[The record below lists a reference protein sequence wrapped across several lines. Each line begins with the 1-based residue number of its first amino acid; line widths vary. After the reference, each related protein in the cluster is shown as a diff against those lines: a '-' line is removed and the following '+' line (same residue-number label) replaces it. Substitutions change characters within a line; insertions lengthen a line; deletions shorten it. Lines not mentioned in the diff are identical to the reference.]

1 MSSTTSPYLEGNFA
15 PVHEEVTAEDL
26 EVTGSLPEE
35 LDGRYLRI
43 GPNPIAPD
51 PATYH
56 WFMGSGMVHG
66 VRLRDGRAEWYRNRW
81 VRSADV
87 AARLGEPSVEGPSTK
102 GATFSPN
109 TNVIGVDGRTFAIV
123 EGGPKPFELDER
135 LDTVGPCD
143 FDGTLP
149 NGYSA
154 HPKVDPATGALHSV
168 NYYWARPGVLE
179 YTVVGPDALV
189 VHHTEIAVPGS
200 PMVHDMA
207 ITESHA
213 VVFDLPV
220 VFSLEDAT
228 SGASFPYAWD
238 AAYGARLGV
247 LPLGGD
253 GDEVRWFEIDPC
265 YVFHAM
271 NAHDVTGADGHERV
285 VLDLV
290 RHDRVFD
297 QHRLGPDEGLPT
309 LWRYELD
316 LVTGGVSATQL
327 GATTQEFPRV
337 DERRVGRPYRYGWAT
352 SVAPTGTGGVDF
364 DGAELVCTDH
374 STGAEERHVFGSGR
388 AAGEAVL
395 VPRHADA
402 DEGDGYLL
410 TFVYDAATGRSDLE
424 VLAMADLSGDP
435 VAVVHLPV
443 RVPFG
448 FHGNWVPS

>member
-1 MSSTTSPYLEGNFA
+1 MNPTTSPYLLGNYA
-15 PVHEEVTAEDL
+15 PVHEEVTEERLD
-26 EVTGSLPEE
+26 VTGSLPEE

-43 GPNPIAPD
+43 GPNPIDAD
-51 PATYH
+51 PSTYH

-87 AARLGEPSVEGPSTK
+87 AAQLGEPAPAGPATE

-109 TNVIGVDGRTFAIV
+109 TNVIGVAGRTFAIV
-123 EGGPKPFELDER
+123 EGGPKPFELDDL

-143 FDGTLP
+143 FGGTLP
-149 NGYSA
+149 HGYSA

-168 NYYWARPGVLE
+168 NYYWARPGLLE
-179 YTVVGPDALV
+179 YTVVGPDATV
-189 VHHTEIAVPGS
+189 VHRTDLAVPGS
-200 PMVHDMA
+200 PMVHDVA
-207 ITESHA
+207 ITETHV

-220 VFSLEDAT
+220 VFSLDDAM

-238 AAYGARLGV
+238 PAYGARLGV

-253 GDEVRWFEIDPC
+253 GGEVTWFEIDPC

-271 NAHDVTGADGHERV
+271 NAYDATGADGHERV

-297 QHRLGPDEGLPT
+297 QHRLGPDEGRPT

-316 LVTGGVSATQL
+316 LVSGGVTAAPL
-327 GATTQEFPRV
+327 GDTTQEFPRV
-337 DERRVGRPYRYGWAT
+337 DERRVGRPYRYGWST
-352 SVAPTGTGGVDF
+352 SVAATGADGV
-364 DGAELVCTDH
+364 DGAELVRTDH
-374 STGAEERHVFGSGR
+374 ATGAEERHVFGDGR
-388 AAGEAVL
+388 AAGEAVF
-395 VPRHADA
+395 VPRHPDA
-402 DEGDGYLL
+402 EEDDGYLL
-410 TFVYDAATGRSDLE
+410 TFVHDAATGRSDLE
-424 VLAMADLSGDP
+424 VLAAADLSGGP